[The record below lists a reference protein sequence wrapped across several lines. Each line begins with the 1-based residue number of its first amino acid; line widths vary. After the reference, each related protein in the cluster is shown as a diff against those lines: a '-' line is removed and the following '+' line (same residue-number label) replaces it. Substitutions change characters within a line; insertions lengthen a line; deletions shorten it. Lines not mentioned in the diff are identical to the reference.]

1 MSDVKYDKIDDDA
14 GEGSSKGKKC
24 LCYTLLIGV
33 IVVAAVVIVIVVVS
47 GGGADENTQETNNY
61 TVETSG

>member
-14 GEGSSKGKKC
+14 GEGSGKSKKC

-47 GGGADENTQETNNY
+47 NGGSSDSADTNNY
-61 TVETSG
+61 SAAE